1 MRAGCVL
8 PCSWVFCRSP
18 VLPCSVLLCGLP
30 CSCVVCRAPVW
41 SAVRSASASWARL
54 GALLGPWA
62 VVGASWTVLGTS
74 GLSRSPPGG
83 LLGRRGQSSDQ
94 KTNMLN
100 MYAHLKK
107 PHVLCFPRPSWR
119 SSWSALGAY
128 RRPLGPFEPPREP
141 SDTPGGRLGSD
152 SRPSWAVLTV
162 FCSTRG
168 TISGSLGAGPAY
180 IYDSH
185 RCLKKAVTKGQLTLL
200 RSLPHENSVET

>member
-1 MRAGCVL
+1 MNNTENIIFEH
-8 PCSWVFCRSP
+8 P
-18 VLPCSVLLCGLP
+18 
-30 CSCVVCRAPVW
+30 
-41 SAVRSASASWARL
+41 
-54 GALLGPWA
+54 GALLEVLLERSWGFF
-62 VVGASWTVLGTS
+62 GASWVVVDSLRT
-74 GLSRSPPGG
+74 
-83 LLGRRGQSSDQ
+83 
-94 KTNMLN
+94 KKANMLN

-185 RCLKKAVTKGQLTLL
+185 RCLKKAVTKGKLTLL